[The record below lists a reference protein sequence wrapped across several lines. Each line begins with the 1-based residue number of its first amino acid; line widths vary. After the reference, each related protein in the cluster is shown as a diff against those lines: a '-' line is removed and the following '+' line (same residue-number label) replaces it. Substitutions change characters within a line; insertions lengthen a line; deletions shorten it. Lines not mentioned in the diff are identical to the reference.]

1 MCVCPSHFLPSS
13 SPFIHLSSL
22 LSLFSPGHPPRVRSI
37 SGSRFSRR
45 RLPTKA
51 PPPFR
56 SWWYWSVPC
65 RVDAAAVAPSASLL
79 LSRHFLGADYST
91 RVTHTRILRR
101 SSVLFF
107 FFSFRSRSSIVFF
120 FHRRIL
126 ICFFVFFLHKTRH
139 SHNVRRWVVVVVVK
153 VDCDRVSV
161 LHPAGAAGEAQLPLI
176 SLTFGGSGLLLL
188 PPNPVSFQNQ

>member
-1 MCVCPSHFLPSS
+1 MFVFLPSFPPSFFFFPVCCCCWPVCVFVRLIFFLPPLLS
-13 SPFIHLSSL
+13 SIFLLFSL
-22 LSLFSPGHPPRVRSI
+22 LSRHPPRVRSI

-51 PPPFR
+51 PPIPPFR

-101 SSVLFF
+101 SSVFFLFF
-107 FFSFRSRSSIVFF
+107 SLTIVHRSFF
-120 FHRRIL
+120 FINE
-126 ICFFVFFLHKTRH
+126 F
-139 SHNVRRWVVVVVVK
+139 
-153 VDCDRVSV
+153 
-161 LHPAGAAGEAQLPLI
+161 
-176 SLTFGGSGLLLL
+176 
-188 PPNPVSFQNQ
+188 